1 MSKVVAII
9 PARYDSTRLPGKPL
23 ALIGD
28 TSMIVRVYQQAM
40 KSYLFT
46 NVTIATDDER
56 ILHHCQQHQCNAILT
71 SKDHLNGTTR
81 CLEAANLLSLEQED
95 IVVNIQGDEPFIQP
109 EQLQLL
115 ISCFDHAQTE
125 IATLCK
131 RLYSDIDNPNIVKL
145 TKSLS
150 GNALYFSR
158 SVIPYQRDKDDN
170 TSIYYKHI
178 GLYAYKLKA
187 LYEIAHLKESQL
199 ETTEKL
205 EQLRW
210 LEHGYRIHVKETL
223 LESISVDT
231 PEDLVRANEFI
242 KS

>member
-1 MSKVVAII
+1 MSKVIAII

-40 KSYLFT
+40 KSSLFT
-46 NVTIATDDER
+46 HVTIATDDER
-56 ILHHCQQHQCNAILT
+56 ILQHCLQHQCNAILT
-71 SKDHLNGTTR
+71 SKTHLNGTTR
-81 CLEAANLLSLEQED
+81 CLEAATLLSLEQDD

-115 ISCFDHAQTE
+115 ISCFDLPQTE

-131 RLYSDIDNPNIVKL
+131 RLYSDVENPNIVKL
-145 TKSLS
+145 TKSLI
-150 GNALYFSR
+150 GHALYFSR

-187 LYEIAHLKESQL
+187 LQEITRLKESQL

-210 LEHGYRIHVKETL
+210 LEHGYRIQVKETL